1 MMLALLIAGGWTG
14 LSLAALPLAA
24 RLIRPVPVCRD
35 ATRQG
40 CQPSSASR
48 AVETSPNAAHTMAPP
63 PVAQPVSVHV
73 ACLDD

>member
-40 CQPSSASR
+40 CQQPSASG
-48 AVETSPNAAHTMAPP
+48 AVETCPEAANTMTPP
-63 PVAQPVSVHV
+63 PVAQPVSVDV
-73 ACLDD
+73 SCLDD